1 MATRISIIKDARV
14 KKLQE
19 LKTRGINPYPPNF
32 DRSHTVAAARDSLE
46 KVVTIAGRITG
57 WREHGQITFA
67 DITDESG
74 KIQVLFK
81 SDDLG
86 KQSWLLELLDLG
98 DFIGVSGKVSTTKS
112 GEITIGAD
120 DLTLLSKS
128 IRPLPSL
135 WHGLKDVD
143 ERFRKRYLDTLL
155 NPQAKKL
162 LDTRWK
168 IEQETRK
175 FLWNL
180 GFVEVE
186 TPVLQSLYGGTNARP
201 FTTHMTVLD
210 QDFYLRV
217 APELYLK
224 RLIVGGYEKIFE
236 IARNFRNEGIDTTH
250 QPEFTMMEWYEAYA
264 DYQRVMDVAEG
275 LMKHLVK
282 ALTGGTTIKVSDHE
296 VDLSGKWP
304 RISMVSLM
312 KQRLHIDY
320 ESVSDSELRQLFKQ
334 HHLRIEGVWSK
345 GLAFFTLFDHVVNDK
360 LIDPT
365 WVIDYPKEVSP
376 LSKQHRDD
384 DRFVER
390 FEGYIGGREI
400 FDGWSEINDPL
411 EQRARFESE
420 QRNLKAGATEAHP
433 VDDDFL
439 EALEYG
445 MPPLGGIGIGIDRL
459 VMFLTNTWS
468 IRETIAFPT
477 LRAWDV
483 ARL

>member
-1 MATRISIIKDARV
+1 MATRLSTIKDIRL
-14 KKLQE
+14 KKLQT
-19 LKTRGINPYPPNF
+19 LKQKGVNPYPPNF
-32 DRSHTVAAARDSLE
+32 ERSYTVAAARSAE
-46 KVVTIAGRITG
+46 GKSVVIAGRVTA
-57 WREHGQITFA
+57 WREHGKVIFT
-67 DITDESG
+67 DLTDESG
-74 KIQVLFK
+74 KIQVMLRA
-81 SDDLG
+81 DDLG
-86 KQSWLLELLDLG
+86 ENFSLTELLDLG
-98 DFIGVSGKVSTTKS
+98 DFIGVSGKVINSKT
-112 GEITIGAD
+112 GEITVQAKDIK
-120 DLTLLSKS
+120 LLSKS
-128 IRPLPSL
+128 IRPLPSI
-135 WHGLKDVD
+135 WHGLKDID

-155 NPQAKKL
+155 NPEVKKL
-162 LDTRWK
+162 LDSRWK

-175 FLWNL
+175 YLWSL

-186 TPVLQSLYGGTNARP
+186 TPVLQPLYGGTNARP
-201 FTTHMTVLD
+201 FNTHMNALN

-224 RLIVGGYEKIFE
+224 RLIVGGYEKVFE

-282 ALTGGTTIKVSDHE
+282 ATTGSTKIKVGDHE
-296 VDLSGKWP
+296 IDLAGKWP

-312 KQRLHIDY
+312 KQHLGVDY
-320 ESVSDSELRQLFKQ
+320 ETVSDNELKLLLKKNN
-334 HHLRIEGVWSK
+334 LKVEGVWSK
-345 GLAFFTLFDHVVNDK
+345 GLAFFTLFDHLVTHK
-360 LIDPT
+360 LVEPT

-376 LSKQHRDD
+376 LSKQHRSD

-411 EQRARFESE
+411 DQRARFENE
-420 QRNLKAGATEAHP
+420 QKNFQAGDPEAQP
-433 VDDDFL
+433 TDEDFL

-477 LRAWDV
+477 LK
-483 ARL
+483 LKI

>member
-1 MATRISIIKDARV
+1 MATRLSTIKDIRL

-19 LKTRGINPYPPNF
+19 LKEKGINPFPPDF
-32 DRSHTVAAARDSLE
+32 KRSHAIADARNLSG
-46 KVVTIAGRITG
+46 KSVSIAGRVVAL
-57 WREHGQITFA
+57 REHGKIIFA
-67 DITDESG
+67 DISDESG
-74 KIQVLFK
+74 KIQALLRP
-81 SDDLG
+81 DDLG
-86 KQSWLLELLDLG
+86 EGFSLIEFLDLG
-98 DFIGVSGKVSTTKS
+98 DFAGVTGEIVTTRT
-112 GEITIGAD
+112 GEITVAAKEIK
-120 DLTLLSKS
+120 LLSKA
-128 IRPLPSL
+128 IRPLPSM

-155 NPQAKKL
+155 NPEAKKL
-162 LDTRWK
+162 LDGRWK

-175 FLWNL
+175 YLWGL

-186 TPVLQSLYGGTNARP
+186 TPILQSLYGGTNARP
-201 FTTHMTVLD
+201 FNTHMNALD
-210 QDFYLRV
+210 QNFYLRV

-224 RLIVGGYEKIFE
+224 RLIVGGYEKVFE

-275 LMKHLVK
+275 LLKYLAT
-282 ALTGGTTIKVSDHE
+282 ALTGNTKIKVGDHE

-304 RISMVSLM
+304 RTSMVSLV
-312 KQRLHIDY
+312 KKHLEIDY
-320 ESVSDSELRQLFKQ
+320 DTVSDSQLKELLKKNN
-334 HHLRIEGVWSK
+334 LKIEGVWSK
-345 GLAFFTLFDHVVNDK
+345 GLAFFTLFDHLISHK
-360 LIDPT
+360 LIEPT

-376 LSKQHRDD
+376 LSKQHRQD

-390 FEGYIGGREI
+390 FEGYVGGREI

-411 EQRARFESE
+411 DQRSRFENE
-420 QRNLKAGATEAHP
+420 QKNLKAGNDEAQP
-433 VDDDFL
+433 TDEDFL

-477 LRAWDV
+477 LK
-483 ARL
+483 LKI

>member
-1 MATRISIIKDARV
+1 MATRLSTIKDIRL

-19 LKTRGINPYPPNF
+19 LKQKGINPFPPNF
-32 DRSHTVAAARDSLE
+32 ERSHTISEARNLSG
-46 KVVTIAGRITG
+46 KFVSIAGRIVAL
-57 WREHGQITFA
+57 REHGKIVFG
-67 DITDESG
+67 DISDESG
-74 KIQVLFK
+74 KIQMLLRP
-81 SDDLG
+81 DDLG
-86 KQSWLLELLDLG
+86 EGFSLIESLDLG
-98 DFIGVSGKVSTTKS
+98 DFIGVSGEIVTTRT
-112 GEITIGAD
+112 GEITVQVKEIK
-120 DLTLLSKS
+120 LLSKA
-128 IRPLPSL
+128 IRPLPSM

-155 NPQAKKL
+155 NPEVKKL

-175 FLWNL
+175 YLWGL

-186 TPVLQSLYGGTNARP
+186 TPVLQPLYGGTNARP
-201 FTTHMTVLD
+201 FNTHMNALD

-224 RLIVGGYEKIFE
+224 RLIVGGYEKVFE

-275 LMKHLVK
+275 LMKHLVT
-282 ALTGGTTIKVSDHE
+282 ATTGTAKIKVGDHE

-304 RISMVSLM
+304 RISMVKLV
-312 KQRLHIDY
+312 KQHLDIDY
-320 ESVSDSELRQLFKQ
+320 EVVTDNELKDLLKKNN
-334 HHLRIEGVWSK
+334 LKAEGVWSK
-345 GLAFFTLFDHVVNDK
+345 GLAFFTLFDHLVSHK
-360 LIDPT
+360 LVEPT

-411 EQRARFESE
+411 DQRARFENE
-420 QRNLKAGATEAHP
+420 QKNLKAGNDEAQP
-433 VDDDFL
+433 TDEDFL

-477 LRAWDV
+477 LK
-483 ARL
+483 LKN